1 MAMAFKEEY
10 AIYNYKGIKMQTHN
24 LKKHL
29 EVPEQVVH
37 YYNLYKLDNKDNK
50 DNKYA
55 EETSADIENT
65 CGSLRSGLA
74 SLSASQ
80 DIPIQVGQVVS
91 GDNIPDEVLP
101 ILNEDMISRAVIQF
115 FDNEGQKQRYKVK
128 IRFNLVDKENPE
140 FIATLTKDWSNFK
153 KYIPAECRDDI
164 INKAT
169 HIRSTIKAQHG
180 VYPYLGKFHLAN
192 SWNKGRRQPNEIE
205 PNTLAAI
212 WWDSEEKGW
221 SGVVCIHDWIYEF
234 DLFEEN
240 LTAKQKTSGCKAATL
255 YINPKHDKRVRPK
268 TWAQRRSE
276 AAK

>member
-1 MAMAFKEEY
+1 
-10 AIYNYKGIKMQTHN
+10 MQSHN
-24 LKKHL
+24 LKTHL
-29 EVPEQVVH
+29 EIPEQVVH

-153 KYIPAECRDDI
+153 KYIPAECKDYIMESAREFR
-164 INKAT
+164 A
-169 HIRSTIKAQHG
+169 HIKKNYETT
-180 VYPYLGKFHLAN
+180 PYMGKFHLN
-192 SWNKGRRQPNEIE
+192 TGKQQGTTRGFTNIE
-205 PNTLAAI
+205 PNTMVFV
-212 WWDSEEKGW
+212 WFDSTNSQW
-221 SGVVCIHDWIYEF
+221 QFYIQFYDFQY
-234 DLFEEN
+234 
-240 LTAKQKTSGCKAATL
+240 KAAFDETYVTPAQKKVGVKSQYL
-255 YINPKHDKRVRPK
+255 YINPKYDQVKRPK
-268 TWAQRRSE
+268 TWAQQRLER
-276 AAK
+276 K

>member
-1 MAMAFKEEY
+1 MTTQNAK
-10 AIYNYKGIKMQTHN
+10 NN
-24 LKKHL
+24 LQI
-29 EVPEQVVH
+29 PEQVVH

-101 ILNEDMISRAVIQF
+101 ILNEDMISRAIIQF
-115 FDNEGQKQRYKVK
+115 FDNEGQKQRYKIK

-153 KYIPAECRDDI
+153 KYIPTECKDHVMESAREFR
-164 INKAT
+164 A
-169 HIRSTIKAQHG
+169 HIKKTYDTI
-180 VYPYLGKFHLAN
+180 PYMGKFHLN
-192 SWNKGRRQPNEIE
+192 TGKQQGTTRGFTNIE
-205 PNTLAAI
+205 PWTFVFVWFDSVNSQWQYAIQFYDFHRNGTFDETYITAAQ
-212 WWDSEEKGW
+212 KRV
-221 SGVVCIHDWIYEF
+221 GVKSQD
-234 DLFEEN
+234 
-240 LTAKQKTSGCKAATL
+240 L
-255 YINPKHDKRVRPK
+255 YINPKYDQVKRPK
-268 TWAQRRSE
+268 TWAQQRSE
-276 AAK
+276 KRATK